1 MCLDL
6 WTAVAI
12 FLYFC
17 EIDSM
22 SVNINFCRF
31 AVAGR
36 SSGVR
41 RTVPAVLPPSPTC
54 FISHLLPPTLASQ
67 NARACGAKRN
77 AASQI
82 WKNLNT
88 VSTCTQT
95 RASCDAWQ
103 S

>member
-41 RTVPAVLPPSPTC
+41 RTVPSCPPS
-54 FISHLLPPTLASQ
+54 ISHLLHLPLAS
-67 NARACGAKRN
+67 AHPRFSKR
-77 AASQI
+77 
-82 WKNLNT
+82 
-88 VSTCTQT
+88 
-95 RASCDAWQ
+95 SCMRGKTKC
-103 S
+103 SFTNMEEPEHSEHVYPN